1 MNDAN
6 TRGEVTITLDGA
18 EYVMRPSYE
27 AIEAIEAQ
35 TGKGILALIQGAQE
49 GNLTLAQTAIIVAEC
64 MKAWG
69 RQQIA
74 AGEASPEARSAAGA
88 QTQKVA
94 RLIHEAGLMTALPRV
109 VIVLV
114 AAATGGV
121 NSAGEPKP
129 ATETS
134 TPDAG

>member
-35 TGKGILALIQGAQE
+35 TGKSVIELLVEADSGKLHLSDAG
-49 GNLTLAQTAIIVAEC
+49 VVVWEC
-64 MKAWG
+64 IKAWG
-69 RQQIA
+69 RQCVA
-74 AGEASPEARSAAGA
+74 AGDADPIAKSAAGA
-88 QTQKVA
+88 NLEKVRKLIYKFGIHQTRQRIA
-94 RLIHEAGLMTALPRV
+94 ILLM
-109 VIVLV
+109 

-121 NSAGEPKP
+121 
-129 ATETS
+129 TETGELVAVAS
-134 TPDAG
+134 TLEAAAD